1 MDLMKKVCE
10 VDLDYE
16 WLKRLFPQV
25 VSASKIMCLCNDAL
39 WGYIA

>member
-1 MDLMKKVCE
+1 MDLLKKVCE

-25 VSASKIMCLCNDAL
+25 VSASKIMCYVMMLCGDT
-39 WGYIA
+39 